1 MQIHELFAQ
10 RWEAELPAFGRVLKA
25 MPEGQLDYCPH
36 ERSTKAGNLGW
47 QLAEEQRVL
56 CDLLDTGV
64 IDWKQRPRPET
75 AAEIVKAWDDATAE
89 LRKRIEKLDEAK
101 LASPAN
107 FVMGDAG
114 TWTDNVGNMLWG
126 FLFDMVHHRGQL
138 SAYLRPMGG
147 KVPAIYGPSAD
158 DNGG

>member
-1 MQIHELFAQ
+1 MEIHELYAQ
-10 RWEAELPAFGRVLKA
+10 RWEAELPAFGKVLRA
-25 MPEGQLDYCPH
+25 MPEGQLDYAPH
-36 ERSTKAGNLGW
+36 ERSATAGNLGW

-56 CDLLDTGV
+56 CELLDTGV
-64 IDWKQRPRPET
+64 IDWKPRPRPAT
-75 AAEIVKAWDDATAE
+75 VSEIVKAWDDATAE
-89 LRKRIEKLDEAK
+89 LQKRIEKLDEAK

-107 FVMGDAG
+107 FVLGSGG
-114 TWTDNVGNMLWG
+114 TWTDTVGNMLWG

-158 DNGG
+158 DNG